1 MIVQQSVPFKKWEDA
16 VRISVYRIDL
26 FLIDKIT

>member
-1 MIVQQSVPFKKWEDA
+1 MIVQQSVPFKKWEEA
-16 VRISVYRIDL
+16 GRISVSRIDF